1 MFIFGINMKYLIP
14 VLDVFYPFCTVSLL
28 LIRLCSTCSI
38 FARLYRWYC
47 VIERFVSSYDEQDS
61 KNSEM
66 WMHILWSALD
76 IIWNRWI
83 NNMFREWSVSS
94 ERKTFHSVESW
105 NDPSTWGKLKTKTWY
120 SRVYAQYLPIQNFH
134 LFCMVPN
141 DVRVNFPLKNISF
154 KCWNII
160 FVLFWSGFFK
170 GFVDFRWFGD
180 FPANYNFFESTTCFC
195 HYTNRRIR
203 DFSSTE
209 FGVARLIRDLFV
221 RSMAMIRSS
230 TYASWFHKAKKM
242 RNISVVMKLV
252 SYRWDKASSG

>member
-1 MFIFGINMKYLIP
+1 MILA
-14 VLDVFYPFCTVSLL
+14 C
-28 LIRLCSTCSI
+28 LCPI
-38 FARLYRWYC
+38 FADTKFP
-47 VIERFVSSYDEQDS
+47 FVLHGAKWRTGEF
-61 KNSEM
+61 
-66 WMHILWSALD
+66 SAKKH
-76 IIWNRWI
+76 
-83 NNMFREWSVSS
+83 F
-94 ERKTFHSVESW
+94 
-105 NDPSTWGKLKTKTWY
+105 
-120 SRVYAQYLPIQNFH
+120 
-134 LFCMVPN
+134 
-141 DVRVNFPLKNISF
+141 SF

-195 HYTNRRIR
+195 HYTNRGIR
-203 DFSSTE
+203 NFLSTE